1 MFLAQQDERPLIE
14 FTLAPLSEDYG
25 IPLAVMGIMV
35 VFLALVLVVVFITL
49 LPRVLAPSLGKT
61 SEAAAPVLASGEDE
75 LPEEILVVIA
85 AAVAQAIDRPHRVV
99 QIRGLTPA
107 ELGWSLEGRMQHHHS
122 HRIQP
127 RARR

>member
-14 FTLAPLSEDYG
+14 FTLAPLFEDHG

-49 LPRVLAPSLGKT
+49 LPRVLAPSLGKA
-61 SEAAAPVLASGEDE
+61 SEASAPVLAASDDE

-85 AAVAQAIDRPHRVV
+85 AAVAHAIDRPHRVV